1 MYLWTSALN
10 GWPGSSNCGSG
21 REDKRDEPSINE
33 SNLMSRFQIGKLV
46 LNNKKFSHFRR
57 VIVVYC
63 ESNPANSTTESA
75 VIRSTHP
82 T

>member
-1 MYLWTSALN
+1 MDGQEVAS
-10 GWPGSSNCGSG
+10 GSG

-46 LNNKKFSHFRR
+46 LNNKKFSHFGR

-75 VIRSTHP
+75 RNKEHAPHLTII
-82 T
+82 